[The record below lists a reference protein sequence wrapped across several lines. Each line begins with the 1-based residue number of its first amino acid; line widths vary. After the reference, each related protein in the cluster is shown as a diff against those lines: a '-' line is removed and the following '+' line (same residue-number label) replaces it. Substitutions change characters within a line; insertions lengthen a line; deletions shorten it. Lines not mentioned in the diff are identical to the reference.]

1 MPRFVA
7 NELIHFVKRVSIKA
21 NFWDPSA
28 KAAFEFGRQMSSPKL
43 VKINSQFEC
52 EVSMHTTPEAPLV
65 EVELLDGSKLVMD
78 TRGKKCADLRAEL
91 YEKASEAEEAIERK
105 GGLAASGGAAAK
117 GGAGDKG
124 GAGGKAGD
132 KGGAKKK

>member
-1 MPRFVA
+1 MAQRVPRHVA
-7 NELIHFVKRVSIKA
+7 KELIAYVKSIKVRA
-21 NFWDPSA
+21 NYEDPLA
-28 KAAFEFGRQMSSPKL
+28 KSAFEFGRQMSSPKL

-52 EVSMHTTPEAPLV
+52 EVSMHTTPAAPLV

-78 TRGKKCADLRAEL
+78 TTGKKCADLRSEL

-105 GGLAASGGAAAK
+105 GGLAAV

-124 GAGGKAGD
+124 GAKGGKAGD
-132 KGGAKKK
+132 KGGGKKK